1 LKAAR
6 KTIREMTDEEIFSEI
21 SKRQISALMFHDQM
35 ADMCE
40 FLNLTGFRCWHEKQ
54 YIEESK
60 EMQKTKRYFMSTH
73 NKLIFIDDVEQ
84 PQELIPDSWYSY
96 TRLDVD
102 AQILRQH
109 TESGLMAYKIW
120 EETSKR
126 LYEQCAKALLE
137 MGNVCDY
144 AYVEKLIEDVN
155 VELDQ
160 IYQRIAKF
168 KSVDYDMTYI
178 MEMQDKL
185 SRKCK

>member
-1 LKAAR
+1 
-6 KTIREMTDEEIFSEI
+6 
-21 SKRQISALMFHDQM
+21 MFHDQM

-40 FLNLTGFRCWHEKQ
+40 FLSLTGFRYWHEKQ
-54 YIEESK
+54 YLEESK

-144 AYVEKLIEDVN
+144 AYIEKLIEDVN
-155 VELDQ
+155 AELDQ
-160 IYQRIAKF
+160 IYQWIAKF